1 MILRTRISESGH
13 AYSIEADPHICFAST
28 VTTFDFALKERYDD
42 STVENLT
49 LADRP
54 FFAKV
59 TKNEDF
65 MGESLV
71 TPVIHANPQ
80 GHAGSGQSTASTN
93 ETNVVGKKFTA
104 TPGSYQSSVSIGDKV
119 LKLSRGNPGAFLQ
132 NRLAETDGLFEQAA
146 DNLATYTWGNGGG
159 ALGACASI
167 DTETVVLTDPTD
179 AMNFEEGMVLVG
191 SDNDGEDVTDALHS
205 GSTYVTAVDRSAGR
219 VTTEDIS
226 DISGFGT
233 ADFLFRQGDFYGD
246 TGVVVIKGVQ
256 AFVAGTESPA
266 ALWGMTRTS
275 DPQRLAGCRVPSAD
289 YSGKN
294 IEERINILGS
304 YMSGRFKAKG
314 PWDGYLHP
322 EDWQSLS
329 TSLQSRGI
337 RPLKDESTKFGFM
350 AIETVI
356 GGQSVKIYSDRFC
369 PKGTFFLLR
378 MKNWTMHSPGK
389 LIQPLNEDGLTMMRK
404 SSNDYE
410 FRLVSYPILM
420 CNAPGYQGRIALP

>member
-1 MILRTRISESGH
+1 
-13 AYSIEADPHICFAST
+13 
-28 VTTFDFALKERYDD
+28 
-42 STVENLT
+42 
-49 LADRP
+49 
-54 FFAKV
+54 
-59 TKNEDF
+59 
-65 MGESLV
+65 
-71 TPVIHANPQ
+71 
-80 GHAGSGQSTASTN
+80 
-93 ETNVVGKKFTA
+93 
-104 TPGSYQSSVSIGDKV
+104 V